1 MKEEMTMRTTINISE
16 ELVKEAE
23 ALYETSNR
31 SKAIES
37 ALADAIRYK
46 KLQAFKQLK
55 GKISFD
61 EEFLNNVRSMEMHE
75 EENNS

>member
-1 MKEEMTMRTTINISE
+1 MRTTINISE

-23 ALYETSNR
+23 ALYETTNR

-61 EEFLNNVRSMEMHE
+61 EELLNNVRSMEMHE

>member
-1 MKEEMTMRTTINISE
+1 MRTTINISE
-16 ELVKEAE
+16 EIVRETE

-37 ALADAIRYK
+37 ALIDAIRYK
-46 KLQAFKQLK
+46 KLQEFKQLK

-75 EENNS
+75 EEDNS

>member
-1 MKEEMTMRTTINISE
+1 MRTTINISE
-16 ELVKEAE
+16 ELIKEAE
-23 ALYETSNR
+23 ALYETTNR

-46 KLQAFKQLK
+46 KLQEFKQLK

>member
-1 MKEEMTMRTTINISE
+1 MRTTINISE

-23 ALYETSNR
+23 ALYETTNR

-37 ALADAIRYK
+37 ALKDAIRHK

-55 GKISFD
+55 GEISFD
-61 EEFLNNVRSMEMHE
+61 EEFLKNVREMDMYE

>member
-1 MKEEMTMRTTINISE
+1 MKEEMQLRTTINVSE
-16 ELVKEAE
+16 ELIKEAE
-23 ALYETSNR
+23 ALYGTSNR

-37 ALADAIRYK
+37 ALIDAIRYK

-61 EEFLNNVRSMEMHE
+61 EEFLKNVRSLELYE
-75 EENNS
+75 TEN

>member
-1 MKEEMTMRTTINISE
+1 MRTTINVSE
-16 ELVKEAE
+16 EIIKETE

-37 ALADAIRYK
+37 ALIDAIRYK
-46 KLQAFKQLK
+46 KLQAFKQLV

-61 EEFLNNVRSMEMHE
+61 EEYLSRIRSMELDE
-75 EENNS
+75 TEDYR